1 MTEAVAKFVKELL
14 LVDAFYDSIGGVA
27 GYQLKCLEM
36 MLGSKKESSSE
47 QSSAEASSSAEEE
60 TKFYM
65 PQGLNIAYNRRAAA
79 AAAAT
84 GLEALP
90 HMGEILPLGGIPLSN
105 CCNWPE
111 EDQAARLLQLD
122 WQESTCWRSYS

>member
-1 MTEAVAKFVKELL
+1 MRELL
-14 LVDAFYDSIGGVA
+14 LVDSFYNSIGGLA

-36 MLGSKKESSSE
+36 MLGSKRD
-47 QSSAEASSSAEEE
+47 SSAEQLTPGSDTSAGEG
-60 TKFYM
+60 TKYHM

-90 HMGEILPLGGIPLSN
+90 HMGEILPLGGVSWSGPSCSL
-105 CCNWPE
+105 
-111 EDQAARLLQLD
+111 AAPCTTLTSCPYDITGIRKAD
-122 WQESTCWRSYS
+122 